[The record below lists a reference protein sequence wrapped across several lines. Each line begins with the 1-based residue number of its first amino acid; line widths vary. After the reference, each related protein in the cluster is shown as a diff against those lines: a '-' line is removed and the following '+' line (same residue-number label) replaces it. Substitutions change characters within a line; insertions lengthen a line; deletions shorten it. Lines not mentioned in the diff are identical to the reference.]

1 MRMPCCNAVL
11 GKNALAVAMLA
22 GVAMCAS
29 AQDASNPV
37 VTSAKEVFVKQSQF
51 IVQAAEDMPQ
61 DKYAYHPTAEQWAY
75 GKIVSHV
82 ALANYHVCGM
92 LTGDGPATGPAVAET
107 EPKDELVSALKQ
119 SFEVCQKA
127 LDGLTDADLGKTIT
141 FFGGTKKPRARA
153 LIELTGDLEDHYSQ
167 MASYLRLNG
176 IIPPSAKK

>member
-1 MRMPCCNAVL
+1 MPLCNAVS
-11 GKNALAVAMLA
+11 GKNVLAAAVLA
-22 GVAMCAS
+22 AAAVCAP

-37 VTSAKEVFVKQSQF
+37 VTSAREVFVKQSQF

-82 ALANYHVCGM
+82 VLANYHVCGM
-92 LTGDGPATGPAVAET
+92 LTGDGPGAGPAVAGT
-107 EPKDELVSALKQ
+107 ASKDELVSALKQ
-119 SFEVCQKA
+119 SFDVCQKA
-127 LDGLTDADLGKTIT
+127 LDGLTDANLGKTIT
-141 FFGGTKKPRARA
+141 FFGGARKPRARA

-176 IIPPSAKK
+176 LVPPSAKK